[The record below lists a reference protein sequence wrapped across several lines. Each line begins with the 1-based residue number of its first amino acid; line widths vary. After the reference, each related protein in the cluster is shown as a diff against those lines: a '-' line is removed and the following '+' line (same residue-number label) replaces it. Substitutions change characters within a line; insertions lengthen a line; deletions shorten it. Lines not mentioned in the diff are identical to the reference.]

1 MQFNT
6 DLNRENFLSN
16 LIQIYSLFQREKKR
30 YFERISQHIYISSVP
45 KKKRKEKEKSSE
57 RVIIDSVLAS
67 SESSFILS
75 SFFAPLCPFPLR
87 HLSRSERVFR
97 KASTSGVG
105 CINYFRDRLNCTD
118 RCRFQLYCFIYI
130 YLCSLWTPSSPP
142 CNFLFH
148 LPPNFFL

>member
-45 KKKRKEKEKSSE
+45 KKKRKEKKEKFGTRNNRFRFSL
-57 RVIIDSVLAS
+57 V
-67 SESSFILS
+67 ESSFILS

-118 RCRFQLYCFIYI
+118 RCRFQLYCFIY
-130 YLCSLWTPSSPP
+130 LCSL
-142 CNFLFH
+142 
-148 LPPNFFL
+148 